1 MLGMSRGFAMFGCF
15 FSVFEC
21 QLERLRHKDDAM
33 NSFLSGGFTSC
44 LVAAEA
50 VGPRGLIIAGI
61 TGGMFGMVM
70 YKVQMAFMH

>member
-1 MLGMSRGFAMFGCF
+1 
-15 FSVFEC
+15 
-21 QLERLRHKDDAM
+21 M